1 MLFNTDIVFPRSA
14 SADQIYH
21 DKVSSHKNSK
31 ISPKSKSPFELR
43 KEFDNERRRIDDE
56 RQKKFVQRKE
66 KDAVDSLQP
75 NLYSNHGHT
84 SSRSTT
90 PSSSI
95 YDPTDHSNRRGKF
108 Q

>member
-1 MLFNTDIVFPRSA
+1 MFLRSV
-14 SADQIYH
+14 SANQIH
-21 DKVSSHKNSK
+21 HEKVSPQKNSK
-31 ISPKSKSPFELR
+31 KSPKSKSPFELR

-75 NLYSNHGHT
+75 NSYFNHGHS

-90 PSSSI
+90 PSGSI
-95 YDPTDHSNRRGKF
+95 YDPTDHSNRQGKIK
-108 Q
+108 